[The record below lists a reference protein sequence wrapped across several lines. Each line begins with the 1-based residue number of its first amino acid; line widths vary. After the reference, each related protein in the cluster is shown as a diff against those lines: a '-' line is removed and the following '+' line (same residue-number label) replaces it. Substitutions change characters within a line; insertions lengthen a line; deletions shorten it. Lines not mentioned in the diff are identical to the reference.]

1 MNERGRE
8 AVSSGEC
15 LVGGGGGGA
24 GAGREKERG
33 ESEEPVV
40 AAYFTELSL

>member
-8 AVSSGEC
+8 AVRSGEC
-15 LVGGGGGGA
+15 LVGGGGGG

-40 AAYFTELSL
+40 EAYFTELSL